1 MAGKEVSQMERIA
14 ALSDELCE
22 TYGTRNP
29 FHLADAMGL
38 RVVACKDFQKLEG
51 MYKVILNQRFV
62 FLNGN
67 LPRRKAALVL
77 AHELGHDVLHRE
89 MAENSIVQDHFIL
102 DMRLAPEYE
111 ANLFAAN
118 LLYSD
123 ETVLS
128 LLSEGKSVSEI
139 GSLLGAPESLLE
151 LKIRILREKGLLP

>member
-1 MAGKEVSQMERIA
+1 MSEILRITA
-14 ALSDELCE
+14 
-22 TYGTRNP
+22 
-29 FHLADAMGL
+29 LADALCERYATHNPFEIAEEDGVLL
-38 RVVACKDFQKLEG
+38 RFCPEFQTLRG
-51 MYKVILNQRFV
+51 MYKVILGQRFV

-67 LPRRKAALVL
+67 MKRREARQVL
-77 AHELGHDVLHRE
+77 AHELGHDALHRE
-89 MAENSIVQDHFIL
+89 MARDTIVQDHFLL
-102 DMRLAPEYE
+102 DMTLRPEYE

-123 ETVLS
+123 ESILS